1 VRRIVSAV
9 DPIDATAALG
19 VILVAL
25 FVGNRFGL
33 DAAVGFIGI
42 VLVGVAVLFA
52 IVRGGG
58 GDVPT
63 G

>member
-1 VRRIVSAV
+1 MRRLVAV
-9 DPIDATAALG
+9 IDPIDATAALG

-42 VLVGVAVLFA
+42 VLVGVAVLVA
-52 IVRGGG
+52 VVRGGG
-58 GDVPT
+58 ANEPT
-63 G
+63 R